1 MKPSSVKTYLVGG
14 AVRDG
19 LLGRPVADRDFVV
32 VGATAAAM
40 RCRGFTQVGRD
51 FPVFL
56 HPRTGEHHALART
69 ERKTGPGHAG
79 FVCES
84 AEVTLA
90 EDLARRDLTINAMA
104 RAEDGT
110 LVDLHGGQAD
120 LAAQRLRHVS
130 DAFAEDPLR
139 VFRVARFAAQLPGFR
154 VADETLALMRRMAP
168 ELPSLAGERVWHELA
183 RAAAAPA
190 PARFFEVLQPLDGGF
205 WLAELDLPASAA
217 LFASRSFDD
226 AEARLA
232 GLGWT
237 NAAATLRTV
246 FGRLRTPTLLAR
258 AARAVARHGAVLA
271 APNPTPAALL
281 DALAQIGAFR
291 QGPLCALVLRSVEAC
306 AAASLAPLRQLIDGL
321 RGERVRGA
329 SGPEYGRALRER
341 RLRRV
346 ADVMPLRG
354 A

>member
-1 MKPSSVKTYLVGG
+1 MKTYLVGG
-14 AVRDG
+14 AVRDE
-19 LLGRPVADRDFVV
+19 LLGRPVADRDYVV
-32 VGATAAAM
+32 VGATPAAM
-40 RCRGFTQVGRD
+40 RRRGFTQVGRD

-56 HPRTGEHHALART
+56 HPRTRDHHVLART

-79 FVCES
+79 FVCDS
-84 AEVTLA
+84 GAEVTLA

-104 RAEDGT
+104 RAEDGA

-168 ELPSLAGERVWHELA
+168 ELPTLAGERVWQELA
-183 RAAAAPA
+183 RAVAAPA
-190 PARFFEVLQPLDGGF
+190 PARFFEVLQPIDGGF
-205 WLAELDLPASAA
+205 WLAEVDLPASGA
-217 LFASRSFDD
+217 LFASRRFDD
-226 AEARLA
+226 AQAGLA

-237 NAAATLRTV
+237 NTEATLGAV
-246 FGRLRTPTLLAR
+246 FGRLRAPTLLAR
-258 AARAVARHGAVLA
+258 AAGAVARHGGVLA
-271 APNPTPAALL
+271 APNPPPAALL
-281 DALAQIGAFR
+281 DALGQVGAFR
-291 QGPLCALVLRSVEAC
+291 QGPLCPLVLRSVEAC
-306 AAASLAPLRQLIDGL
+306 AAADLAPLRQLIERL
-321 RGERVRGA
+321 RGERVCGA
-329 SGPEYGRALRER
+329 SGAEYGRALRQR

-346 ADVMPLRG
+346 AHAMPLRR

>member
-1 MKPSSVKTYLVGG
+1 MKTYLVGG
-14 AVRDG
+14 AVRDE
-19 LLGRPVADRDFVV
+19 LLGRPVADRDYVV
-32 VGATAAAM
+32 VGATPAEM
-40 RCRGFTQVGRD
+40 RRRGFTQVGRD

-56 HPRTGEHHALART
+56 HPRTRDHHALART

-84 AEVTLA
+84 GTEVTLA

-104 RAEDGT
+104 RAEDGA

-120 LAAQRLRHVS
+120 LAARRLRHVS

-154 VADETLALMRRMAP
+154 VADETLALMQRMAP
-168 ELPSLAGERVWHELA
+168 ELPTLAGERVWQELA

-190 PARFFEVLQPLDGGF
+190 PARFFELLQRIDGGF
-205 WLAELDLPASAA
+205 WLAEVDLPATAA
-217 LFASRSFDD
+217 LFASRRFAD
-226 AEARLA
+226 AQAGLA

-237 NAAATLRTV
+237 NTEATLRTV
-246 FGRLRTPTLLAR
+246 FGRLRAPALLAR

-271 APNPTPAALL
+271 APRPAPAALL

-291 QGPLCALVLRSVEAC
+291 QGPLCALVLRSVATC
-306 AAASLAPLRQLIDGL
+306 AAASLAPLRQLVDGL
-321 RGERVRGA
+321 RGERVCGA
-329 SGPEYGRALRER
+329 NGPEYGRALRQR
-341 RLRRV
+341 RLRRIV
-346 ADVMPLRG
+346 AAMPLRR